1 MEFDDVLDGLHLFS
15 GRWER
20 CGRLRA
26 LRLGFGAED
35 GAQGEAEIEA
45 LGGVGREAR
54 QARVRHGA
62 ETGRGRREK
71 GEEVAGVVV
80 DDVGRLVL
88 PGRLL
93 AGGHFRLLWL
103 APGRSEDGP
112 RSEL

>member
-1 MEFDDVLDGLHLFS
+1 MLNGLHLFS
-15 GRWER
+15 GRWWR
-20 CGRLRA
+20 GGRLRA
-26 LRLGFGAED
+26 LRLLFGAEES
-35 GAQGEAEIEA
+35 AQGEAEIEA

-62 ETGRGRREK
+62 ETGRGRRDE

-80 DDVGRLVL
+80 DDEGRLVL

-93 AGGHFRLLWL
+93 AGGHFRSLWL

-112 RSEL
+112 RSEF